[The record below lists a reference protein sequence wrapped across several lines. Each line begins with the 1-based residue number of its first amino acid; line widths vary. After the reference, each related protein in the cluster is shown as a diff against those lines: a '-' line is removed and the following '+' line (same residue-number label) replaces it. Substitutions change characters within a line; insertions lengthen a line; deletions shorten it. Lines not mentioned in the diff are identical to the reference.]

1 MTWYNSFFDAP
12 GCGRNAEI
20 TDEEKVWVI
29 NIACQKPIGFGY
41 AAKTWTYAKLASH
54 INKTVEA
61 SEYTR
66 LSTIHKSTVNTIPDE
81 ADIRPHKM
89 FVYKQL
95 KMQSDDAEELI
106 VSDGMLVHVQSYD
119 EKPKIQAVAATSP
132 DLMLDK
138 KHPAISRDYEYKR
151 LGTL

>member
-81 ADIRPHKM
+81 ADIRPHKIRDYCANQDPDFDSKM
-89 FVYKQL
+89 HNILFVYKQL
-95 KMQSDDAEELI
+95 KMQSDDAEEL
-106 VSDGMLVHVQSYD
+106 LY
-119 EKPKIQAVAATSP
+119 
-132 DLMLDK
+132 LMVCWFMCSLMMK
-138 KHPAISRDYEYKR
+138 SQRYKR
-151 LGTL
+151 LQQHHLI